1 LIKKVKEYLTITCD
15 EVGWRLVMYD
25 ILIKNGRIVDG
36 FNVPSFR
43 GDIGIKD
50 DRIIAIG
57 NLGRGSEQTK
67 VIDARGKVICPGFI
81 DIHSHSDFTIMVNP
95 KAESKVRQG
104 VTTEVCGNCG
114 FSAAPQYQQ
123 LKDRI
128 KKICQ
133 EFEINYEWNSLKE
146 YLKILEEIGI
156 GVNFVPLIGQGNIR
170 ASIVGYT
177 DRRPTIK
184 EVAKMKKLIA
194 KCMEEGAYGLS
205 TGLIYPPGCFT
216 KTDELIEMCK
226 VIAEFGGIYVTHL
239 RNEGDKLLEAVKEAI
254 DIGGMANVQKVH
266 ISHLKT
272 GGKANWDKLDT
283 VFEEIEKTIDLGLS
297 ITCDRYPYTA
307 TSTDLDIL
315 LPAWV
320 YEGGIEKEL
329 ERLKDETTRNKISQQ
344 ILEAHYDFTFWE
356 SIMISSVKTQAN
368 KWMEGKRISEIVAA
382 KKIINP
388 CDLICSL
395 LIEEEGKVE
404 ANFFNM
410 SEDNLKKILKKPYVM
425 IASDASARANY
436 GILSTHRPHP
446 RAFGTF
452 PCILAKYVREE
463 KVLTIEEAIYK
474 MTYGPAQL
482 LGIKNRG
489 RLKEG
494 NFADIVVFNPEKIKD
509 LATYESPLL
518 YPTGI
523 EYVIINGKIVIEK
536 GNHTDVLAGK
546 VLRKVS

>member
-1 LIKKVKEYLTITCD
+1 
-15 EVGWRLVMYD
+15 MYD

-36 FNVPSFR
+36 FNAPSFN

-50 DRIIAIG
+50 ERIIAIG
-57 NLGRGSEQTK
+57 SLGIGSGQTK
-67 VIDARGKVICPGFI
+67 LIDARGKVICPGFI

-114 FSAAPQYQQ
+114 FSGAPQYQQ

-133 EFEINYEWNSLKE
+133 EFEISYEWSSLKE

-170 ASIVGYT
+170 TSIVGYT
-177 DRRPTIK
+177 DRRPTLT
-184 EVAKMKKLIA
+184 EVDKMKKLIA
-194 KCMEEGAYGLS
+194 KCMEQGAYGLS

-216 KTDELIEMCK
+216 QTDELIEICK
-226 VIAEFGGIYVTHL
+226 VVSEFGGIYVSHI

-272 GGKANWDKLDT
+272 AGKENWDKLDS
-283 VFEEIEKTIDLGLS
+283 VFEEIEKTFDLGLS

-307 TSTDLDIL
+307 GSTDLDIL
-315 LPAWV
+315 LPAWA

-329 ERLKDETTRNKISQQ
+329 KRLKNTNTRNKISQA
-344 ILEAHYDFTFWE
+344 ILKEHHDLDYWQ
-356 SIMISSVKTQAN
+356 SIMISSVKTQSN
-368 KWMEGKRISEIVAA
+368 KWMEGKRISEIVEA
-382 KKIINP
+382 KKILNP
-388 CDLICSL
+388 CDLIFSL

-404 ANFFNM
+404 IILFGM
-410 SEDNLKKILKKPYVM
+410 SEDNLKKILKKPYTM
-425 IASDASARANY
+425 IGSDASARADY
-436 GILSTHRPHP
+436 GILAGSRPHP

-452 PCILAKYVREE
+452 PTVLSKYVRDE
-463 KVLTIEEAIYK
+463 KILTLESAIYK
-474 MTYGPAQL
+474 MTYQPAQL

-494 NFADIVVFNPEKIKD
+494 NFADVVIFNPEKIKD
-509 LATYESPLL
+509 LATYESPLQ

-536 GNHTDVLAGK
+536 GNHTEVLAGK
-546 VLRKVS
+546 VIRKGR

>member
-1 LIKKVKEYLTITCD
+1 
-15 EVGWRLVMYD
+15 MYD

-43 GDIGIKD
+43 GDVGIKGE
-50 DRIIAIG
+50 RIIAIG
-57 NLGRGSEQTK
+57 NLGIGSEQTK
-67 VIDARGKVICPGFI
+67 LIDARGKVVCPGFI

-128 KKICQ
+128 KQICQ

-146 YLKILEEIGI
+146 YLEILEGIGI

-177 DRRPTIK
+177 DRRPTLK
-184 EVAKMKKLIA
+184 EVDKMKKLIN

-216 KTDELIEMCK
+216 QTDELIEICK
-226 VIAEFGGIYVTHL
+226 VVAEAGGIYVSHL

-272 GGKANWDKLDT
+272 AGKTNWDKLNS
-283 VFEEIEKTIDLGLS
+283 VFEEIEKTLDLGIN

-307 TSTDLDIL
+307 ASTDLDIL
-315 LPAWV
+315 LPNWV
-320 YEGGIEKEL
+320 YEGGLEKEL
-329 ERLKDETTRNKISQQ
+329 ERLKDENTRRKILQQ
-344 ILEAHYDFTFWE
+344 ILEAYHDIDFWD

-368 KWMEGKRISEIVAA
+368 KWMEGKRISEIVSA
-382 KKIINP
+382 KKTLNP
-388 CDLICSL
+388 CELVFSL
-395 LIEEEGKVE
+395 LIEEERKVE

-425 IASDASARANY
+425 IASDSSARADY
-436 GILSTHRPHP
+436 GILSTSKPHP

-463 KVLTIEEAIYK
+463 KVLTLEEAIYK
-474 MTYGPAQL
+474 MSYQPAQL

-494 NFADIVVFNPEKIKD
+494 NFADVVVFNPEKIKD

-536 GNHTDVLAGK
+536 GNHTDVLTGK
-546 VLRKVS
+546 VIRKVS

>member
-1 LIKKVKEYLTITCD
+1 
-15 EVGWRLVMYD
+15 MYD

-36 FNVPSFR
+36 FNAPSFN

-50 DRIIAIG
+50 ERIIAIG
-57 NLGRGSEQTK
+57 SLGIGSLGTK
-67 VIDARGKVICPGFI
+67 IINAKDKVVCPGFI

-114 FSAAPQYQQ
+114 FSGAPQYHQ

-146 YLKILEEIGI
+146 YLELLEGIGL

-170 ASIVGYT
+170 ASIVGYG

-184 EVAKMKKLIA
+184 EVDKMKKLIA
-194 KCMEEGAYGLS
+194 KCMEHGAFGIS

-216 KTDELIEMCK
+216 KTDELIEICK
-226 VIAEFGGIYVTHL
+226 VVGEAGGMYITHL
-239 RNEGDKLLEAVKEAI
+239 RNEADKLLDAVKEAI
-254 DIGGMANVQKVH
+254 DIGGMANIQKVH
-266 ISHLKT
+266 ISHFKAC
-272 GGKANWDKLDT
+272 GKRNWDKLHA
-283 VFEEIEKTIDLGLS
+283 VFEEIEKDLGFGLS

-307 TSTDLDIL
+307 ASTDLDAIL
-315 LPAWV
+315 PNWV

-329 ERLKDETTRNKISQQ
+329 ERLKDQQLRNKISNQ
-344 ILEAHYDFTFWE
+344 ISTTHQDINYWN

-368 KWMEGKRISEIVAA
+368 KWMEGKRISEIVAE
-382 KKIINP
+382 KKIVDP
-388 CDLICSL
+388 CELVFSL
-395 LIEEEGKVE
+395 LLEEEGRVE
-404 ANFFNM
+404 VILFDM
-410 SEDNLKKILKKPYVM
+410 SEDNLREILKKPYAM
-425 IASDASARANY
+425 IGSDASARADY
-436 GILSTHRPHP
+436 GILSTTRPHP

-452 PCILAKYVREE
+452 PAVLAKYVREE
-463 KVLTIEEAIYK
+463 KLLNLEEAIYK
-474 MTYGPAQL
+474 MTYQPAQL
-482 LGIKNRG
+482 LGIKDRG

-494 NFADIVVFNPEKIKD
+494 NFADIVVFNLEKVKD
-509 LATYESPLL
+509 LATYASPFL

-523 EYVIINGKIVIEK
+523 EYVIINGKIIIEK
-536 GNHTDVLAGK
+536 GNHTGTLAGK
-546 VLRKVS
+546 VIRKT